1 MQERKVEA
9 DTIIYREGDD
19 SDAVHFISAGEVE
32 VRRRAGQDDVLLAVL
47 RDGQFFGEIGVVQD
61 QPRRTTTRALTDT
74 TLVSVPRDDFL
85 KAFGAANGFALPLLR
100 TLCERLRNVE
110 HLVADHVDPQCAR
123 AIEVARIVVQPES
136 HEMELQIGT
145 DGIEIAKLPYIVGR
159 RNHQDDAP
167 HAIPSALLVRPY
179 DMYRIDLEHFAI
191 VKHDGQMFVRD
202 LDSHLGTMVNGH
214 RIASFEHSA
223 LAQLGFGPN
232 LVQAGGIDSP
242 YRFRIV
248 VERA

>member
-1 MQERKVEA
+1 MQDRKVAA

-19 SDAVHFISAGEVE
+19 ADAVHFISAGEVE
-32 VRRRAGQDDVLLAVL
+32 VRRRAGEEDVLLAVL

-61 QPRRTTTRALTDT
+61 QPRQTTTRALTDT

-85 KAFGAANGFALPLLR
+85 KAFGETNGFALPLLR
-100 TLCERLRNVE
+100 TLCARLRNVE
-110 HLVADHVDPQCAR
+110 HLVADHIDPGSAR
-123 AIEVARIVVQPES
+123 AIEVARIVLQPDS
-136 HEMELQIGT
+136 REMEMQIGA

-159 RNHQDDAP
+159 RHHQDDAP
-167 HAIPSALLVRPY
+167 HAAPSALLVRPH
-179 DMYRIDLEHFAI
+179 DRGRIELEHFAV
-191 VKHDGQMFVRD
+191 VKQDGQIYVRD
-202 LDSHLGTMVNGH
+202 LDSHLGTMVNGR
-214 RIASFEHSA
+214 RIAGFEHSR

-242 YRFRIV
+242 YRFRVV

>member
-9 DTIIYREGDD
+9 GTIIYREGDD
-19 SDAVHFISAGEVE
+19 ADAVHFISAGEVE
-32 VRRRAGQDDVLLAVL
+32 VRRQAGEEDVLLAVL
-47 RDGQFFGEIGVVQD
+47 RDGQFFGEIGVVRD
-61 QPRRTTTRALTDT
+61 KPRRTTTKALTDT
-74 TLVSVPRDDFL
+74 TLVSVPKDNFL
-85 KAFGAANGFALPLLR
+85 NAFGETNAFALPLLR

-123 AIEVARIVVQPES
+123 AIEVARIVLQPNS
-136 HEMELQIGT
+136 PEMEIQIGT

-159 RNHQDDAP
+159 RNRQDDAP
-167 HAIPSALLVRPY
+167 HAAPAALLVRPH

-191 VKHDGQMFVRD
+191 VKNDGQIFVRD
-202 LDSHLGTMVNGH
+202 LDSHLGTMVNGR
-214 RIASFEHSA
+214 RIATFEHSA

-232 LVQAGGIDSP
+232 LVQAGGIVSP